1 MKKKKFIKPLKK
13 KLSNLFK
20 KNFFNSL
27 YIISLGA
34 ISSYSLPPYNYFI
47 INFITFS
54 LFFIFIFNKKK
65 KILNNKL
72 FFKYGWYFGF
82 GFFLFSLYWIVIS
95 LTFDESFK
103 FLIPVAVI
111 LLPAFLAIFY
121 GLMTYLFSIF
131 YSKNVV
137 SSFFIFSV
145 LFGTIEFVRGSIL
158 TGFPWNLI
166 SFSFSNSIYF
176 IQILSIIGT
185 YSFNLICISL
195 FTVPALF
202 ILRNSKTEILICFF
216 FILVSAVFLI
226 FGYIKSDNFNSLE
239 SLKNSYKIKA
249 ISSNISL
256 DRFYS
261 KQDELKIIN
270 ELIELSAPTKTEPTI
285 FVWPEGI
292 IPDSYLRDMSVY
304 KNLFINSFG
313 KDDLI
318 IMGLNSIETTKDTNL
333 LFNSMGIF
341 NNKLD
346 LITSYNKVNLVPFG
360 EFIPFE
366 NALSFIGLKT
376 ITNTYQ
382 SFSRGETRIPLN
394 IKNSKIDINLLPLI
408 CYEIIYS
415 GKLSRDNKFD
425 YIINISE
432 DGWFGNSIGP
442 KQHFSHNIFRSIESG
457 KYIIRST
464 NNGISAI
471 INPIGIVEQ
480 QVDFGLTGNVELSES
495 KLVKFTPFMLYGNKV
510 FLILILIYIFLIFS
524 FNRHK
529 YE

>member
-1 MKKKKFIKPLKK
+1 M
-13 KLSNLFK
+13 
-20 KNFFNSL
+20 
-27 YIISLGA
+27 
-34 ISSYSLPPYNYFI
+34 
-47 INFITFS
+47 
-54 LFFIFIFNKKK
+54 FFIFLFNKKK
-65 KILNNKL
+65 RFNNKSI
-72 FFKYGWYFGF
+72 FKYGWCFGF
-82 GFFLFSLYWIVIS
+82 GYFLFSLYWIVIS

-103 FLIPVAVI
+103 FLIPVAII
-111 LLPAFLAIFY
+111 LLPAFLSIFY
-121 GLMTYLFSIF
+121 GFMTYLFSIF
-131 YSKNVV
+131 YSKNVI

-145 LFGTIEFVRGSIL
+145 LFGTIEFIRGSIL
-158 TGFPWNLI
+158 TGFPWNLA

-195 FTVPALF
+195 FTIPALF
-202 ILRNSKTEILICFF
+202 ILRNSKIEILVCFF
-216 FILVSAVFLI
+216 FILVSVVFLI
-226 FGYIKSDNFNSLE
+226 FGYIKSNDFNSLE
-239 SLKNSYKIKA
+239 SVKNSYKIKA

-270 ELIELSAPTKTEPTI
+270 ELIELSAPTKKEPTI
-285 FVWPEGI
+285 FIWPEGI
-292 IPDSYLRDMSVY
+292 IPDSYLKDMSEY
-304 KNLFINSFG
+304 KNLFLKSFG
-313 KDDLI
+313 EDDII
-318 IMGLNSIETTKDTNL
+318 IMGLNSIETTKNKSL
-333 LFNSMGIF
+333 LFNTMGIF

-366 NALSFIGLKT
+366 SALGLIGFNT
-376 ITNTYQ
+376 ITKTYQ
-382 SFSRGETRIPLN
+382 SFSHGETRTPLN
-394 IKNSKIDINLLPLI
+394 IKNSKIDLNLLPLI

-415 GKLSRDNKFD
+415 GKLSRDNNFD

-480 QVDFGLTGNVELSES
+480 QVDFGSTGNVEMSKS
-495 KLVKFTPFMLYGNKV
+495 KLVKFTPFMLYGNKI